1 MSIRSLGF
9 ALALAATLAFA
20 GAAQAQIAPG
30 DSGAGVQVGMFE
42 QNNSGQV
49 GDVTLFARGKSTLVV
64 IHVHSEPAG
73 RSEPAHIHRGHDAM
87 CADINP
93 KPFIAL
99 HNVVNGDSRTLVQ
112 YPIDNLLSGNYD
124 VNVHA
129 SAQNIAHYVSCGH
142 LYR

>member
-1 MSIRSLGF
+1 MSFRSLGF
-9 ALALAATLAFA
+9 ALALAAMICSA

-30 DSGAGVQVGMFE
+30 DTGAGVQLGMLE

-49 GDVTLFARGKSTLVV
+49 GDVTLFPRGNSTLVV

-73 RSEPAHIHRGHDAM
+73 HREPAHIHRGQDTM

-93 KPFIAL
+93 KPYIVLAD
-99 HNVVNGDSRTLVQ
+99 VVNGTSRTLVQ
-112 YPIDNLLSGNYD
+112 MPIARLLSGNYD
-124 VNVHA
+124 VNVHI
-129 SAQNIAHYVSCGH
+129 SAKDIPHYVSCGH